1 LPKSPTVYD
10 VARAA
15 GVSIATVSFTFSR
28 PSRVKPATR
37 DAVLAAARE
46 LGYVPSATARGL
58 AVGRTRSLGLIFWDG
73 GTPPAGRFDDVNAG
87 LRHFPRWVHEVQY
100 GIERAAWRHGYA
112 IMVGDG
118 DATDLDT
125 AAVDIAG
132 RVDGLV
138 MLPRMLAPETLM
150 RVAERIPVVSV
161 TEGADDPHLNS
172 VTVDN
177 TQGMTDLARHLVDVH
192 GIRSA
197 AFVGADETADYRA
210 RFAAFRETLRQAGIE
225 APDRPVDR
233 EQAGS
238 PAERKA
244 AGGPADRQAAGGA
257 EVEEGERERAGL
269 PDAFVCRNDAD
280 ALDLL
285 EDLRG
290 RGIRVPEDVIVTG
303 FDGLAAGLISRPP
316 LTTVRQPMHDLGV
329 AAVELLLNR
338 IADPESPAE
347 HRRFPVSLTV
357 RASCGCR

>member
-1 LPKSPTVYD
+1 
-10 VARAA
+10 
-15 GVSIATVSFTFSR
+15 
-28 PSRVKPATR
+28 
-37 DAVLAAARE
+37 
-46 LGYVPSATARGL
+46 
-58 AVGRTRSLGLIFWDG
+58 
-73 GTPPAGRFDDVNAG
+73 
-87 LRHFPRWVHEVQY
+87 
-100 GIERAAWRHGYA
+100 
-112 IMVGDG
+112 
-118 DATDLDT
+118 
-125 AAVDIAG
+125 
-132 RVDGLV
+132 
-138 MLPRMLAPETLM
+138 
-150 RVAERIPVVSV
+150 
-161 TEGADDPHLNS
+161 
-172 VTVDN
+172 
-177 TQGMTDLARHLVDVH
+177 MTDLVRHLVEVH

-197 AFVGADETADYRA
+197 PFVGADETADYRA

-225 APDRPVDR
+225 APARPVER

-238 PAERKA
+238 PGVGET
-244 AGGPADRQAAGGA
+244 
-257 EVEEGERERAGL
+257 EVEEAERDRAGL